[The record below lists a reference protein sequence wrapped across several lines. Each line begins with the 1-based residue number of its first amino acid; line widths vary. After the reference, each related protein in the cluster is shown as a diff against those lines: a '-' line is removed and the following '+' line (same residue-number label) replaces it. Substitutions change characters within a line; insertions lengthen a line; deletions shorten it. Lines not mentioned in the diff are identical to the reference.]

1 MPPQDLDA
9 QVCVLGGMR
18 NAAHCAE
25 IAHERAVLRRLV
37 EAGTTIT
44 QLGYAAEGELDEI
57 VSKAQA
63 EVHAVTEE
71 RTAKE
76 PGSKIPAIMERV
88 VNSVGTL
95 LDGEITGI
103 PTGFV
108 DLDPLTKGR
117 QPGRLVIGGARP
129 AVGKSTLALDF
140 ARAAAIEH
148 GRKVA
153 LFSLERGEEEV
164 GMRLLSVEARVA
176 PHHLRGDSDTMT
188 ESDWE
193 RLDRYAPEMRG
204 LPLWMDYST
213 KISPGRTRSRIEH
226 VTRETGRVPVVI
238 VDYLQLMTSLGTR
251 RDSSRQE
258 DISEISRGLKIL
270 AKSLSIPVIAFRA
283 TTPTSCIWRRPDP
296 RSCRVS
302 NLCRNLTVGVGRK
315 PDPTPTV
322 RRSSSAVR
330 GAYRGAGGCRAT
342 WPAEGVEEHA
352 GRH

>member
-9 QVCVLGGMR
+9 EKRVLGGMLLSKD
-18 NAAHCAE
+18 AIGDVAE
-25 IAHERAVLRRLV
+25 
-37 EAGTTIT
+37 
-44 QLGYAAEGELDEI
+44 QLKVREFYKPA
-57 VSKAQA
+57 
-63 EVHAVTEE
+63 HAVVSVVIVELY
-71 RTAKE
+71 AKGE
-76 PGSKIPAIMERV
+76 PADPIT
-88 VNSVGTL
+88 VGAELTRR
-95 LDGEITGI
+95 GEITGI

-108 DLDPLTKGR
+108 DLDPLTKGW
-117 QPGRLVIGGARP
+117 QPGQLVIVGARP

-153 LFSLERGEEEV
+153 LFSLEMGEEEV

-258 DISEISRGLKIL
+258 NISEISRGLKIL

-322 RRSSSAVR
+322 RHRSSAVR
-330 GAYRGAGGCRAT
+330 GAYRGAGGL
-342 WPAEGVEEHA
+342 
-352 GRH
+352 